1 MNTNTKELFPLGN
14 GCMYA
19 VMQGL
24 SVREIRADHFSK
36 SFCSIEKIPESD
48 KSDFTKSQRIH
59 GSTHWHTRLLR
70 VLNRDETNQQLAYVA
85 EADDYLIANENT
97 LIRVFNNKTTI
108 RFKLELPEYATLTEG
123 PVMTHD
129 IHKAQSYF
137 IKVRHDNYEDILQIT
152 LFGECRLD
160 LETRTFILIPERSA
174 MILSTGTIPG
184 LILKSSA
191 KALDMVIKN
200 EISVLPLPLNE
211 ENITEVRNSVNSI
224 LSHTCTFKGIVPS
237 SNDKYIRML
246 PIYTAV
252 KLFNLINANQCAVM
266 IASNAIKTFLGVRDC
281 VGIGKYNEP
290 QYATDVFALVPSLLI
305 LTAIEAPNEKLL
317 KSMASFLTA
326 RHKIQTGTLLNGMLP
341 FEGREYFFDNFC
353 SNTDGSAVSTLFY
366 IKSAELLCQFR
377 NDKNSVRALSK
388 VRESFRES
396 FIKDSKIYLNSPKR
410 TENVT
415 LPRYIYGKCDFCNS
429 SNFTW
434 LTKNSVG
441 AYCCDNCSEENK
453 NSTSPKTGVTKESY
467 LPVLWSEYLQIKG
480 IFTEKEIHYSQEMA
494 LASLDSI
501 PLCDAALLLNSMT
514 DQPHPESQR
523 VYEFLLSKRNSL
535 DIWYDDNGDFD
546 CLTNALCSYAVVR
559 YLSK

>member
-252 KLFNLINANQCAVM
+252 KLFNLINLLFIRN
-266 IASNAIKTFLGVRDC
+266 RDC
-281 VGIGKYNEP
+281 VKEHKLFKGRILYSVNG
-290 QYATDVFALVPSLLI
+290 FARKNAVGCTTVNFFCSSILKSLSRIAEGTRCINKVINDNNLLI
-305 LTAIEAPNEKLL
+305 LNIADYV
-317 KSMASFLTA
+317 
-326 RHKIQTGTLLNGMLP
+326 H
-341 FEGREYFFDNFC
+341 NF
-353 SNTDGSAVSTLFY
+353 
-366 IKSAELLCQFR
+366 
-377 NDKNSVRALSK
+377 
-388 VRESFRES
+388 
-396 FIKDSKIYLNSPKR
+396 
-410 TENVT
+410 
-415 LPRYIYGKCDFCNS
+415 
-429 SNFTW
+429 
-434 LTKNSVG
+434 
-441 AYCCDNCSEENK
+441 
-453 NSTSPKTGVTKESY
+453 
-467 LPVLWSEYLQIKG
+467 
-480 IFTEKEIHYSQEMA
+480 
-494 LASLDSI
+494 
-501 PLCDAALLLNSMT
+501 
-514 DQPHPESQR
+514 
-523 VYEFLLSKRNSL
+523 
-535 DIWYDDNGDFD
+535 
-546 CLTNALCSYAVVR
+546 
-559 YLSK
+559 